1 MNKFGVLA
9 FAAQFAPRLF
19 QVRRGTWIAAG
30 AGVLVLFGL
39 FVWAAMALLGWLL
52 GQGQS
57 WMGAAP
63 AAARGALAQV
73 EQVVPGALAQVE
85 QAVPGALGTLG
96 GLVPALNP
104 AAQPQRDVSG
114 SDLGPVARYPDL
126 ARIRWQQEG
135 GQVAV
140 EYEGQADYAAVL
152 DHYAQGFAARGFT
165 QTVQSATKVTEMH
178 EYTKGRERFALTLSH
193 KPNGSVGVRIET
205 TQQ

>member
-52 GQGQS
+52 GQGQG

-63 AAARGALAQV
+63 AAAR
-73 EQVVPGALAQVE
+73 GALAQVE

-96 GLVPALNP
+96 GLVPALKP
-104 AAQPQRDVSG
+104 AAQTQRDVSG

-135 GQVAV
+135 GQVSV

-152 DHYAQGFAARGFT
+152 DHYAQGFAAQGFT
-165 QTVQSATKVTEMH
+165 QAVQSATKATEMH
-178 EYTKGRERFALTLSH
+178 EYTKGHERFALTLSH